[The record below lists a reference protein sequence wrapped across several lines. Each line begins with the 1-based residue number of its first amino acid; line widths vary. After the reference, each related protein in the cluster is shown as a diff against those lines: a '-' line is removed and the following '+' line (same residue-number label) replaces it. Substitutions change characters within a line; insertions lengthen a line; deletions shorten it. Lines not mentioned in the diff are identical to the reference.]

1 MKRTFLTLALLAAAA
16 LAPARAAT
24 LFTLDNPIA
33 SGAPGATTGWGFT
46 LSNDENFLLIT
57 SFQYCADPG
66 SLPACTASSLGTFTS
81 FAGLPTNF
89 DTIGPAPEPSTS
101 ITRAFVDGVSGVG
114 SFLIN
119 AGATPGALENGV
131 IVLTYDLYTVSPND
145 SNFNPDTDILS
156 LGNTLDTKA
165 SVSVAAEAA
174 VPEPATVALTGAA
187 LAGLALLRRRR

>member
-1 MKRTFLTLALLAAAA
+1 MIRTFLSLALLAAAS
-16 LAPARAAT
+16 LAPAGAAPI
-24 LFTLDNPIA
+24 FTLDNPIA
-33 SGAPGATTGWGFT
+33 TGAPGSTVGWGFT

-66 SLPACTASSLGTFTS
+66 ALPACTTSSLGTFTS

-89 DTIGPAPEPSTS
+89 DVVGPAPEPSTS
-101 ITRAFVDGVSGVG
+101 ITRAFVNNVSGVG

-119 AGATPGALENGV
+119 AGATPGALENGI
-131 IVLTYDLYTVSPND
+131 IVLTYDLYSVSPND
-145 SNFNPDTDILS
+145 GNFNPDTDILS
-156 LGNTLDTKA
+156 LGNTLNAEA

-174 VPEPATVALTGAA
+174 IPEPATVALTGAA

>member
-24 LFTLDNPIA
+24 LFTLDNPVA

-57 SFQYCADPG
+57 SFQYCADPNA
-66 SLPACTASSLGTFTS
+66 LPVCTTSSLGTFTS

-89 DTIGPAPEPSTS
+89 DAVGPAPEPSTS
-101 ITRAFVDGVSGVG
+101 INRPFLDSISGVG

-119 AGATPGALENGV
+119 AGATPGALENGI
-131 IVLTYDLYTVSPND
+131 IVLTYDLYSVSPND
-145 SNFNPDTDILS
+145 SNFNPDTDIFS
-156 LGNTLDTKA
+156 LGNTLTAKA
-165 SVSVAAEAA
+165 DVSVSSEAA
-174 VPEPATVALTGAA
+174 IPEPATVALTGAA

>member
-1 MKRTFLTLALLAAAA
+1 MKSTFLTFALLAAAA

-24 LFTLDNPIA
+24 LFTLENPVA

-66 SLPACTASSLGTFTS
+66 ALPACTSSSLGTFTS
-81 FAGLPTNF
+81 FAGLSSNA
-89 DTIGPAPEPSTS
+89 DVVGPSPEPSTS
-101 ITRAFVDGVSGVG
+101 INRPFLDGISGVG

-119 AGATPGALENGV
+119 AGATPGALENGI

-145 SNFNPDTDILS
+145 SNFNPDTDIFSLS
-156 LGNTLDTKA
+156 NTITANAD
-165 SVSVAAEAA
+165 VSVASEAA
-174 VPEPATVALTGAA
+174 IPEPATVALTGAA